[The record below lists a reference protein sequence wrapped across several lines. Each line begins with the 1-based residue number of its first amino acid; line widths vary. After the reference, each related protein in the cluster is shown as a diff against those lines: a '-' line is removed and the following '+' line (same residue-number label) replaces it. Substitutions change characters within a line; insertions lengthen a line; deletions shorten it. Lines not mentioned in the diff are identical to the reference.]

1 MIKIAFSDKFLYE
14 LPEGHRF
21 PIRKYELIKDQLLY
35 ENIINEDQLFDPG
48 IAEKEILLAHDKKYF
63 EKVKS
68 LELSRSEIRTLGIP
82 IHEKSVGRALNS
94 IAGTVHSAIS
104 SKKLGAGINIGG
116 GYHHAFADHG
126 EGFCIFND
134 LAVAARYLIKN
145 KLAENILILD
155 LDVHQGNGTANI
167 LANDK
172 EVFTFSM
179 HGQKNYPIRKE
190 KSNLDIMLP
199 DLTRDREYLK
209 ILKDSLDTVFK
220 EFIPDFILYQAGV
233 DILESDK
240 LGRLAISLN
249 GCRLRDDFV
258 LKIAKEHKIPISI
271 TLGGGYSPAIKD
283 VVDAHVNTIRMA
295 MENFG

>member
-94 IAGTVHSAIS
+94 IAGTVQSAIS